1 MNTDSL
7 VRHFGRM
14 GATLEVNERPAIVSR
29 SRFAAPSPDYSIDV
43 RNEGK
48 KEFYLLECAPQM
60 VNALDFQVL
69 NLRQD
74 LRHLVLMA
82 KRTDLERSTK
92 EKFLCG
98 HDERHWFV
106 AGLRTDVAVTDVVS
120 AMESLK
126 PRAAAFSQKRNGVKS
141 KDQNKRHNAGFI
153 RQGEWFFLPRPNYV
167 PSNSDF
173 ALKDEPLSRGAGSK
187 PHIVSEMIRSRG
199 ERVYWNRRTNQTMSI
214 TRYGALVKSGQLKR
228 STDWV
233 IQVMVTSVMVRGKV
247 RHADHATIVL
257 PFWHEVVMASE
268 QSTVS
273 NRFLD

>member
-1 MNTDSL
+1 MNIDSL
-7 VRHFGRM
+7 VRHFGRI
-14 GATLEVNERPAIVSR
+14 GATLEINERPIVPR
-29 SRFAAPSPDYSIDV
+29 ARIAASNGYSIDV

-48 KEFYLLECAPQM
+48 KEFYLLEFDPKA
-60 VNALDFQVL
+60 ADDLDFQVL

-82 KRTDLERSTK
+82 KRFDQEQSQK

-106 AGLRTDVAVTDVVS
+106 AGLRADAAVTDVGS

-126 PRAAAFSQKRNGVKS
+126 PRVAAAFQRINGVKK
-141 KDQNKRHNAGFI
+141 KDWNKRHNAGFI
-153 RQGEWFFLPRPNYV
+153 RQGEWFFLPRPQFQA
-167 PSNSDF
+167 SNADF
-173 ALKDEPLSRGAGSK
+173 VLKDEPLSRGAGSK
-187 PHIVSEMIRSRG
+187 PHTVSEMIRSRG
-199 ERVYWNRRTNQTMSI
+199 ERVYWNRRTNQTMSVNQYE
-214 TRYGALVKSGQLKR
+214 RLVKTGKMKR
-228 STDWV
+228 STDWQ

-268 QSTVS
+268 QNTAS